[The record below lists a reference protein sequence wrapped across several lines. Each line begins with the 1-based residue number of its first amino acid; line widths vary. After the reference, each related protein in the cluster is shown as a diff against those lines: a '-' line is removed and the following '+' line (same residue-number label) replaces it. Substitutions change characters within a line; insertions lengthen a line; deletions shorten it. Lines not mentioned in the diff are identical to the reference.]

1 MSSLNILTTIVWL
14 DGWSWSGFY
23 CLAVSG
29 TRGGRP
35 GPGRGERA
43 LELEASG
50 SGSAWERADEAA
62 LAEAEAL
69 EALDA
74 ARDDATVD
82 LTEPA
87 DVVDL
92 TQD

>member
-1 MSSLNILTTIVWL
+1 MELV
-14 DGWSWSGFY
+14 GAG
-23 CLAVSG
+23 
-29 TRGGRP
+29 P
-35 GPGRGERA
+35 GPAGGSGRSNLKPQA
-43 LELEASG
+43 HL
-50 SGSAWERADEAA
+50 GSAWERADEAA